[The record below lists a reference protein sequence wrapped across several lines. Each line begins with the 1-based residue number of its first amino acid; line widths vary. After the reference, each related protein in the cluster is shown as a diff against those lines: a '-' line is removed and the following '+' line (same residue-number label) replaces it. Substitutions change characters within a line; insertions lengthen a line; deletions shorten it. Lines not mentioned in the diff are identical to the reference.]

1 MTTKTV
7 EFLFM
12 KIALHTDNIPY
23 NASETALDDLTHLVA
38 QVCDVPFVLLYSVDT
53 DRQRSK
59 SNTNILTPE
68 IFYETTFYACAIL
81 QSELF
86 AVDDASADERFAACP
101 LIVSGSPI
109 RFCAAVPLRAA
120 DGRALGMLCVMDFA
134 PRRMNDGQ
142 RETLLAFARQAAAH
156 IESRLS
162 IINLEQLTSSRNQQS
177 EIELRAS
184 EERFFKAFDASP
196 EPMTITKYEDGSY
209 LYVNKSFVL
218 KSGYSQTE
226 IAGRTTL
233 ELNIWSNPED
243 SVRLIRLLEEQG
255 NIHKEEIRFRT
266 KSGEVRTGL
275 FSAEI
280 IEVGGERCIL
290 SLTHDITERKQI
302 EDALRESEA
311 KYRSL
316 IESLP
321 AIVYLAEPQPPYSP
335 IYVSPSVEELG
346 YPLEDWF
353 KRPDLWVSLLHPED
367 RERVLKDTEAAMVA
381 ERENDYEYRVVARD
395 ETVRWVHDRGRFVL
409 DRNGKPF
416 CWQGVMI
423 DITERKL
430 AESRL
435 AVMHRRLEES
445 HDDLLSLLNQLRLG
459 VIMVNENGQITF
471 LSQACQDFLGK
482 NAEEIVGNSW
492 ESVYPFEMPDKIRLR
507 TMIELAP
514 EKRTRVAIQVK
525 SCAEESRWL
534 EIDVQDDPRDSLRK
548 IFFLYDVSN
557 VYDLRRQLDEKA
569 QFQDLIG
576 KSAPMQ
582 TIYQQVREIAP
593 LDVSVLIEGETG
605 TGKELVARAIHF
617 SSPRRNK
624 PFLAVNCASLDE
636 SLLTSQ
642 LFGHKRGAFTGAV
655 ADHIGL
661 FEAAGGGTLLLDEI
675 GDMPIALQTGLLRV
689 LQEREIT
696 RLGETKPRKID
707 VRVLAA
713 TQHDLR
719 EEITKGNFRA
729 DLLYRIR
736 VVSICPPPLR
746 ERREDIPLLVG
757 SFLARFRA
765 ANGKSVR
772 GISDEATRIL
782 LDYNWSGNVRELKSV
797 VEVAAI
803 FCKGEIIE
811 AGDLPLELLQSNER
825 QNLSSDELQTD
836 DKLTLL
842 AALEQ
847 SGGNRA
853 AAARLLGIGRA
864 TLYRRLSNL
873 DIKK

>member
-1 MTTKTV
+1 
-7 EFLFM
+7 M
-12 KIALHTDNIPY
+12 KA
-23 NASETALDDLTHLVA
+23 ASLPNEIFRADYAATLDDLTRLVVR
-38 QVCDVPFVLLYSVDT
+38 VCEVPMAFINSVDA
-53 DRQRSK
+53 DEPQWNGSK
-59 SNTNILTPE
+59 TSNLTSE
-68 IFYETTFYACAIL
+68 LFRKSAFYARAVE

-86 AVDDASADERFAACP
+86 VVNDASADERFAADP
-101 LIVSGSPI
+101 LIVAESPV
-109 RFCAAVPLRAA
+109 RFCAGVPLRAT
-120 DGRALGMLCVMDFA
+120 DGHSLGVLFVLDFA
-134 PRRMNDGQ
+134 PRRMNEEQ
-142 RETLLAFARQAAAH
+142 TETLLAFARQAAAH
-156 IESRLS
+156 LEAHREITDLERLTFSRTERSES
-162 IINLEQLTSSRNQQS
+162 
-177 EIELRAS
+177 ELCAS

-209 LYVNKSFVL
+209 LYVNRSFVN
-218 KSGYSQTE
+218 KSGYDQTE
-226 IAGRTTL
+226 IIGRGTL
-233 ELNIWSNPED
+233 ELNIWANPED
-243 SVRLIRLLEEQG
+243 SVRLIQMLEEQG
-255 NIHKEEIRFRT
+255 NIQKEEVALRL
-266 KSGEVRTGL
+266 KSGEIRTGL

-290 SLTHDITERKQI
+290 SLTHDITELKQI
-302 EDALRESEA
+302 ETALRESEA

-346 YPLEDWF
+346 YPLQDWF
-353 KRPDLWVSLLHPED
+353 NRPDVWVSLLHPED
-367 RERVLKDTEAAMVA
+367 RERVLKESEAAMLA

-395 ETVRWVHDRGRFVL
+395 GAVRWVHDRGRFVP
-409 DRNGKPF
+409 DKNGKPF

-423 DITERKL
+423 DISERKL

-435 AVMHRRLEES
+435 AVMHRRLEDS

-459 VIMVNENGQITF
+459 VVMVNENGQVTF
-471 LSQACQDFLGK
+471 LSQACQDFLDK
-482 NAEEIVGNSW
+482 NSEEVVGQSW
-492 ESVYPFEMPDKIRLR
+492 ESVYPFETPDKIRLQ
-507 TMIELAP
+507 TMLELAP
-514 EKRTRVAIQVK
+514 EKRARVAVHVK
-525 SCAEESRWL
+525 SRAEESRWL
-534 EIDVQDDPRDSLRK
+534 EVDIQDDPRDPQRK

-576 KSAPMQ
+576 KSQPMQ
-582 TIYQQVREIAP
+582 AVYQQVREVAP

-605 TGKELVARAIHF
+605 TGKELAARAIHF
-617 SSPRRNK
+617 SSPRQNK
-624 PFLAVNCASLDE
+624 PFLAVNCASLNE

-655 ADHIGL
+655 ADHIGF
-661 FEAAGGGTLLLDEI
+661 FEAANGGTLLLDEI
-675 GDMPIALQTGLLRV
+675 GDMPLDLQTGLLRV

-696 RLGETKPRKID
+696 RLGETRPRKID

-719 EEITKGNFRA
+719 EEIVKGNFRA

-736 VVSICPPPLR
+736 VVSVSLPPLR
-746 ERREDIPLLVG
+746 ERRGDIPLLVG
-757 SFLARFRA
+757 SFLAEFRA
-765 ANGKSVR
+765 ANGKPVR

-811 AGDLPLELLQSNER
+811 AGDLPLELLAANER
-825 QNLSSDELQTD
+825 QNPSSDNPQPDE
-836 DKLTLL
+836 KSILL
-842 AALEQ
+842 AAIEQ

-864 TLYRRLSNL
+864 TLYRRLAN
-873 DIKK
+873 IGINE